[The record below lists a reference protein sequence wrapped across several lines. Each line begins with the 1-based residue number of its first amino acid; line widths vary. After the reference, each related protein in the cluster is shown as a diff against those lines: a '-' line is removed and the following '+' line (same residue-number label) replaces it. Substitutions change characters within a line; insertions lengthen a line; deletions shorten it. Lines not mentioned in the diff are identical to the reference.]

1 MSWEV
6 RFFFSFRICFPDYCM
21 MINVVF
27 CCRIKLCS
35 TSYILLE
42 EILKFLQVVTNCGFH
57 YLNGNRETECGVPYK
72 NKITNIS
79 LKARRETWK
88 EVKYEISSCLSGI
101 TNVLSVFSNASAR
114 FQIPP
119 VV

>member
-1 MSWEV
+1 MSE
-6 RFFFSFRICFPDYCM
+6 SIANGII
-21 MINVVF
+21 INQLMKTIVSNW
-27 CCRIKLCS
+27 KLYFNQYERNI
-35 TSYILLE
+35 YI
-42 EILKFLQVVTNCGFH
+42 QM
-57 YLNGNRETECGVPYK
+57 CGVPYK